1 MLFARWCTY
10 LEGMLA
16 VLPVRCMA
24 QTCLQ
29 DENLFQALYLV
40 WLMLA
45 TCQPFEPFPHVTCDH
60 AVAHATACSTF
71 LLKSLQSLAAP
82 PVTCYLR
89 GALGRC
95 ADES

>member
-24 QTCLQ
+24 QMCLQ

-45 TCQPFEPFPHVTCDH
+45 TCQPFAPFPHVTCDH
-60 AVAHATACSTF
+60 AVAHATSLLDVSAEESSEPCRSTCDM
-71 LLKSLQSLAAP
+71 LPAWGSGAM
-82 PVTCYLR
+82 R
-89 GALGRC
+89 G
-95 ADES
+95 